1 MNHQMT
7 STTFEIYGH
16 PVKSNLGVVRGIIVR
31 SRSIF
36 GNIGAGF
43 QTLLGGNI
51 TILTELCE
59 KTRQEAFD
67 IMINHAGSLG
77 ANAVIGI
84 RYESTEIMSG
94 VTEVICYGSAVIV
107 E

>member
-1 MNHQMT
+1 MKHEMT

-16 PVKSNLGVVRGIIVR
+16 PIKSNLGIVRGIIVR

-59 KTRQEAFD
+59 KTRQEAFE
-67 IMINHAGSLG
+67 IMVQHAESLG
-77 ANAVIGI
+77 ANAIIGI
-84 RYESTEIMSG
+84 RYESTELMSG
-94 VTEVICYGSAVIV
+94 VTEVICYGTAVIV